1 MIWARRLQSFGS
13 VPFNHGALLPLL
25 ADYRRPNDKIAAL
38 LARGDLVQ
46 LRRGLYM
53 LGAELRTTPVSLPLV
68 ANVLFGPSYVSL
80 DFALSWHA
88 LIPEGVVEVSSVT
101 PRRTREFAT
110 PLGRFSYSHLPPAV
124 YAVGVR
130 MESTPQGS
138 HFLMASAE
146 KALCDKLLLTRNR
159 TQSVWQACRPI
170 CWRICASIQLP
181 WRPWTCASS
190 NSVWMLGTSRV
201 NWPPCWRRC
210 RACHDRDRT
219 NAAKVCIDDRS
230 KPVTGFA

>member
-146 KALCDKLLLTRNR
+146 KALCDKLLLTRNLNAVSVASMQAYLLEDLR
-159 TQSVWQACRPI
+159 IDSAALAALDVRIIQQCLDAGHKPRQLAALLAALQS
-170 CWRICASIQLP
+170 LP
-181 WRPWTCASS
+181 
-190 NSVWMLGTSRV
+190 
-201 NWPPCWRRC
+201 
-210 RACHDRDRT
+210 
-219 NAAKVCIDDRS
+219 
-230 KPVTGFA
+230 